1 VTLGMGSVS
10 FGLFAATAS
19 AQAPGSSPTVTGTA
33 TAGAG
38 GAAATVTTGSSAAP
52 APVART
58 VAPGSAAPTGASDPA
73 VQVIAGNHSGP
84 CSPITAQQV
93 TGANTAQVAVTND
106 SGNGI
111 GNIGNGNGR
120 GSGTTQN
127 LNSTSI
133 NQNVSISCFNNTA
146 PQTVTKTV
154 VVPQTVTKTVVV
166 PQTKTVVVQQ
176 APVASAVTT
185 TAHFTG

>member
-1 VTLGMGSVS
+1 
-10 FGLFAATAS
+10 
-19 AQAPGSSPTVTGTA
+19 
-33 TAGAG
+33 
-38 GAAATVTTGSSAAP
+38 
-52 APVART
+52 
-58 VAPGSAAPTGASDPA
+58 
-73 VQVIAGNHSGP
+73 VQVIAGNHTGP

-120 GSGTTQN
+120 GTGGTENHNITA
-127 LNSTSI
+127 I
-133 NQNVSISCFNNTA
+133 NQNVSVSCFNNTA
-146 PQTVTKTV
+146 PRTVVVPQTVTKTV

-166 PQTKTVVVQQ
+166 PQTVQQ